1 MPLQVS
7 ESIELFGPVL
17 LKRSSDQNAAKETF
31 LSFTGGRD
39 KEKDSLFLLM
49 CFLFTIRLSEAV
61 NSMNIGPLSVL
72 LQCPQCLAQCL
83 AHSGCSGAKL
93 VH

>member
-39 KEKDSLFLLM
+39 KEKDSLF
-49 CFLFTIRLSEAV
+49 
-61 NSMNIGPLSVL
+61 
-72 LQCPQCLAQCL
+72 CLCVSYLPFNFQ
-83 AHSGCSGAKL
+83 KQ
-93 VH
+93 